1 MGDLLIR
8 DVPDAMKRQLQESA
22 QRNGRSLS
30 EEAIEIIRQQ
40 IAVNRSG
47 VSAGQRLRSLM
58 SGERL
63 SDDEVEAIAAS
74 RHELDR
80 EPPRFET

>member
-30 EEAIEIIRQQ
+30 EEAIEIIRRQ
-40 IAVNRSG
+40 IAVERSG
-47 VSAGQRLRSLM
+47 ASAGQRLRSLM
-58 SGERL
+58 SDEKL
-63 SDDEVEAIAAS
+63 SDEEVEAIAAS
-74 RHELDR
+74 RHEHDR
-80 EPPRFET
+80 EPPRFDT

>member
-40 IAVNRSG
+40 IAVKRSG

-63 SDDEVEAIAAS
+63 SDEEVEAIAAS

>member
-30 EEAIEIIRQQ
+30 EEAIEIMRRQ
-40 IAVNRSG
+40 IAAQRSG
-47 VSAGQRLRSLM
+47 ASAGQRLRSLM
-58 SGERL
+58 GDERL
-63 SDDEVEAIAAS
+63 SEDEVEAIAAS
-74 RHELDR
+74 RHERDR
-80 EPPRFET
+80 EPPRFDP

>member
-30 EEAIEIIRQQ
+30 EEAIEIMRRQ
-40 IAVNRSG
+40 IAVERSRA
-47 VSAGQRLRSLM
+47 SAGQRLRSLM
-58 SGERL
+58 SEERL

-74 RHELDR
+74 RHERDR
-80 EPPRFET
+80 EPPRFDT

>member
-30 EEAIEIIRQQ
+30 EEAIEIIRRQ
-40 IAVNRSG
+40 IAVGRSG
-47 VSAGQRLRSLM
+47 ASAGQRLRSLM
-58 SGERL
+58 SDERL
-63 SDDEVEAIAAS
+63 TDEEVESIAAS
-74 RHELDR
+74 RHGPDR
-80 EPPRFET
+80 EPPRFDT

>member
-30 EEAIEIIRQQ
+30 EEAIEIIRRQ
-40 IAVNRSG
+40 IAAERSG
-47 VSAGQRLRSLM
+47 APAGQRLRSLM
-58 SGERL
+58 GGERL
-63 SDDEVEAIAAS
+63 SDDEVEAIAVS
-74 RHELDR
+74 RHERDR
-80 EPPRFET
+80 EPPRFDR

>member
-30 EEAIEIIRQQ
+30 EEAIEIIRRQ
-40 IAVNRSG
+40 IAVGRSG
-47 VSAGQRLRSLM
+47 ASAGQRLRSLM
-58 SGERL
+58 SDEKL
-63 SDDEVEAIAAS
+63 SDEEVEAIAAS
-74 RHELDR
+74 RHEHDR
-80 EPPRFET
+80 EPPRFHT

>member
-30 EEAIEIIRQQ
+30 EEAIEIIRRQ
-40 IAVNRSG
+40 IAVGRSG
-47 VSAGQRLRSLM
+47 ASAGQRLRSLM
-58 SGERL
+58 SDEKL
-63 SDDEVEAIAAS
+63 SDEEVEAIAAS
-74 RHELDR
+74 RHEHDR
-80 EPPRFET
+80 EPPRFDT

>member
-30 EEAIEIIRQQ
+30 EEAIEIIRRQ
-40 IAVNRSG
+40 IAVGRSG
-47 VSAGQRLRSLM
+47 ASAGQRLRSLM
-58 SGERL
+58 SDEKL
-63 SDDEVEAIAAS
+63 SDEEVEAIAAS
-74 RHELDR
+74 RHEHDR
-80 EPPRFET
+80 EPPRFDK

>member
-30 EEAIEIIRQQ
+30 EEAIEIIRRQ
-40 IAVNRSG
+40 IAAERSG
-47 VSAGQRLRSLM
+47 APAGQRLRSLM
-58 SGERL
+58 GDERL

-74 RHELDR
+74 RHERDR
-80 EPPRFET
+80 EPPRFDR

>member
-30 EEAIEIIRQQ
+30 EEAIEIIRRQ
-40 IAVNRSG
+40 IAAERSG
-47 VSAGQRLRSLM
+47 APAGQRLRSLM
-58 SGERL
+58 GVERL

-74 RHELDR
+74 RHERDR
-80 EPPRFET
+80 EPPRFDR

>member
-30 EEAIEIIRQQ
+30 EEAIEIIRRQ
-40 IAVNRSG
+40 IAVGRSG
-47 VSAGQRLRSLM
+47 
-58 SGERL
+58 
-63 SDDEVEAIAAS
+63 AS
-74 RHELDR
+74 RTKRVGPDAPKGSGVAAR
-80 EPPRFET
+80 NKG

>member
-30 EEAIEIIRQQ
+30 EEAIEIMRRQ
-40 IAVNRSG
+40 IAVERSG
-47 VSAGQRLRSLM
+47 ASAGQRLRSLM
-58 SGERL
+58 SEERL
-63 SDDEVEAIAAS
+63 SEDEVEAIAAS
-74 RHELDR
+74 RHERDR
-80 EPPRFET
+80 EPPRFDT

>member
-40 IAVNRSG
+40 IAVKRAG
-47 VSAGQRLRSLM
+47 VSAGQRLRFLM
-58 SGERL
+58 GEERL
-63 SDDEVEAIAAS
+63 SDEEVEAIAAS

>member
-40 IAVNRSG
+40 IAVKRSG

-58 SGERL
+58 SDERL

-74 RHELDR
+74 RRELDR
-80 EPPRFET
+80 EPPRFDT

>member
-30 EEAIEIIRQQ
+30 EEAIEIIRRQ
-40 IAVNRSG
+40 IAAERSG
-47 VSAGQRLRSLM
+47 TPAGQRLRSLM
-58 SGERL
+58 GGERL

-74 RHELDR
+74 RRERDR
-80 EPPRFET
+80 EPPRFDR

>member
-30 EEAIEIIRQQ
+30 EEAIEIMRRQ
-40 IAVNRSG
+40 IAVERSRD
-47 VSAGQRLRSLM
+47 SAGQRLRSLM
-58 SGERL
+58 SEERL
-63 SDDEVEAIAAS
+63 SEDEVEAIAAS
-74 RHELDR
+74 RHERDR
-80 EPPRFET
+80 EPPRFDT

>member
-8 DVPDAMKRQLQESA
+8 DVPDVMKRQLQESA

-30 EEAIEIIRQQ
+30 EEAIEILRRQ
-40 IAVNRSG
+40 IAAERSG

-58 SGERL
+58 GDERL
-63 SDDEVEAIAAS
+63 REDEVEAIAAS
-74 RHELDR
+74 RHERDR
-80 EPPRFET
+80 EPPRFDT

>member
-80 EPPRFET
+80 EPPRFDT

>member
-30 EEAIEIIRQQ
+30 EEAIEIIRRQ
-40 IAVNRSG
+40 IAAERSG
-47 VSAGQRLRSLM
+47 ASAGRRLRSLM
-58 SGERL
+58 SDERL
-63 SDDEVEAIAAS
+63 SDEEVEAIAAS
-74 RHELDR
+74 RHERDR
-80 EPPRFET
+80 EPPRFDP

>member
-30 EEAIEIIRQQ
+30 EEAIEIMRRQ
-40 IAVNRSG
+40 IAVERSRA
-47 VSAGQRLRSLM
+47 SAGQRLRSLM
-58 SGERL
+58 SEERL
-63 SDDEVEAIAAS
+63 SEDEVEAIAAS
-74 RHELDR
+74 RHERDR
-80 EPPRFET
+80 EPPRFDT

>member
-30 EEAIEIIRQQ
+30 EEAIEIIRRQ
-40 IAVNRSG
+40 IAAERSG
-47 VSAGQRLRSLM
+47 APAGQRLRSLM
-58 SGERL
+58 GGERL

-74 RHELDR
+74 RHERDR
-80 EPPRFET
+80 EPPRFDR

>member
-8 DVPDAMKRQLQESA
+8 DVPEAMKRQLQESA

-30 EEAIEIIRQQ
+30 EEAIEIIRRQ
-40 IAVNRSG
+40 IAAERSG
-47 VSAGQRLRSLM
+47 APAGRRLRSLM
-58 SGERL
+58 GEERL

-74 RHELDR
+74 RHERDR
-80 EPPRFET
+80 EPPNFDK

>member
-30 EEAIEIIRQQ
+30 EEAIEIIRRQ
-40 IAVNRSG
+40 IAVRHSG
-47 VSAGQRLRSLM
+47 ASAGQRLRSLM
-58 SGERL
+58 SDERFT
-63 SDDEVEAIAAS
+63 DE
-74 RHELDR
+74 
-80 EPPRFET
+80 